1 MPYEAKP
8 GSFNLFKNKDK
19 KEDKHPDYKGEG
31 KDLDGNVI
39 SVAAWLNDGAAGKY
53 MSCKIERKEDKPVVA
68 AAKKQEF
75 SDFDQEIPF

>member
-1 MPYEAKP
+1 
-8 GSFNLFKNKDK
+8 
-19 KEDKHPDYKGEG
+19 
-31 KDLDGNVI
+31 LDGNVI